1 MELVVLRQW
10 EDQVRYQRLS
20 HIKIFKIKQITINKD
35 TKTNLNL
42 THTHKLLQNKKDV
55 QYTRYIHSAGGSQIK
70 VENFC
75 SSFCI
80 FIDRN
85 LFDLKYFNV

>member
-42 THTHKLLQNKKDV
+42 THTHKLLQTKEDV

-75 SSFCI
+75 RRIQPSFETPA
-80 FIDRN
+80 
-85 LFDLKYFNV
+85 LFRGPSWP